1 MSHERNI
8 KLLNDRRI
16 VYKRDPVDDVPTHQT
31 DKYMFFEQGTYEC
44 YTLFASKAKITTYK
58 SLKWHLLT
66 LWYLNPDLDQDEFMQ
81 IAEIISIKEQGFTSF
96 TIHIDLLR
104 KMVYEVSMLDL
115 DEPPKNKLR
124 KVVFKYGCGLTKEQK
139 LSIVGELIGR
149 SKRIHEDDIYQCMLD
164 LNDLGKKITITQLAL
179 YLECST
185 RTIHR
190 NMGEQLKREKE
201 LLNQQFR
208 DDTIIGVRS
217 TADDSE
223 LYAFVEI
230 PYGKT
235 ATNVTVYGND
245 ASLAVNVYESD
256 INAGALTDKTPGA
269 GCVVG
274 DVCDITDVA
283 YSATNYLAIKVTT
296 VSYTNDIVY
305 GAVVTIT

>member
-8 KLLNDRRI
+8 KYLNDRRI

-58 SLKWHLLT
+58 SLNWHLLT

-81 IAEIISIKEQGFTSF
+81 IAEIISVKEQGFTSF

-124 KVVFKYGCGLTKEQK
+124 KVIFKYGCGLTKEQK

-149 SKRIHEDDIYQCMLD
+149 SKRIHKDDIYQCMLD

-190 NMGEQLKREKE
+190 NMVEQLKREKE
-201 LLNQQFR
+201 LLNQQ
-208 DDTIIGVRS
+208 
-217 TADDSE
+217 
-223 LYAFVEI
+223 L
-230 PYGKT
+230 
-235 ATNVTVYGND
+235 
-245 ASLAVNVYESD
+245 
-256 INAGALTDKTPGA
+256 
-269 GCVVG
+269 
-274 DVCDITDVA
+274 
-283 YSATNYLAIKVTT
+283 
-296 VSYTNDIVY
+296 
-305 GAVVTIT
+305 